1 MAIIIYN
8 YRPLFH
14 VFLGCGA
21 SSCLLFTRLRPTP
34 KWRKQAFAFAYSCTS
49 LYVWKFRLRKLK

>member
-14 VFLGCGA
+14 VFWGA
-21 SSCLLFTRLRPTP
+21 VRLAVYCLRVYGPTP
-34 KWRKQAFAFAYSCTS
+34 KWRKQAFAFAYLCTS
-49 LYVWKFRLRKLK
+49 LYVWKFRLGKLK